1 MNKKVLTLCAAM
13 LLSGSSLV
21 SVYASDFATSPTSL
35 SGKWQKEVT
44 VLQGR
49 SGISLSEG
57 KLTLTENAGFED
69 QRNFLLINEND
80 YVFDGQNHTWKGRIV
95 VTGKN
100 VTIKNLNIEYLNAM
114 TSDDDGTVIE
124 NKSAITVFESSVN
137 IENCTISCSVLEGY
151 EEKYMANG
159 ITLYPLSAA
168 PEYKITKTTIK
179 NASSINPGD
188 DVWPAAPS
196 FGVQILGNLQ
206 DVSNNGFTY
215 FASSTYEKSATISD
229 FSKCT
234 FDITYDNCATDFG
247 YIEVTG
253 VVNAGAGVY
262 DVEDYKNVILTPN
275 SVNGKITNTAAIAK
289 AITKATEGAVVKFEG
304 SVEELDKVLQ
314 GTTIS
319 NNVAVVCDGA
329 NALFGD
335 AKNPDNGQAAVVKG
349 VEALSEEIFG
359 YELAE
364 NATSDYSMLIYRSN
378 NKNFAI
384 STNETN
390 LATQVTSSNIDKFAK
405 DPKAL
410 WKMTSKTDHD
420 GTIWYQFE
428 NQDEEVLEVN
438 NNKWF
443 AAGNNIAYKNGVI
456 LHLGGEDLKDGTANY
471 FGLYKAGNQVLSV
484 EDLMWYENDGFSVT
498 IYHDA
503 KDDDCFSKEHLATD
517 IAGNPFQMHLTPM
530 KWNESTKK
538 FVEFTTT
545 TDNAEEFYLKD
556 TEGNYIVAQKYAS
569 SGSTQS
575 QSTYVFTT
583 VTEKALEHDLATGEG
598 NYFGLF
604 QAEVS
609 AKYTDL
615 KTLTAID
622 VLKVYV
628 AGSWAEIGRL
638 DLGTAE
644 TPTLAA
650 SVSTDLKPILI
661 SLGSNKVV
669 NPKTFLQKG
678 KFYTVTK
685 LDKDGKGKYLAVA
698 GDKYEGSEGDWFVE
712 SYGNE
717 LEIQFALTY
726 ENGYFVFSNRET
738 PSYRWSYLQANQLY
752 YGEGE
757 NEYVYGSTTYVIAPV
772 KEHKATDG
780 YDNETLADVK
790 NNKFHIGFV
799 SGVFDNNAWFTENH
813 EGTNNHTIGL
823 DVDVEN
829 ALTFTA
835 TKYDAARKI
844 EHNATN
850 HTDTYYPTDSI
861 YVISELGYY
870 EGNDYKT
877 TKDTLKIVSYSF
889 VNQWNE
895 PLVYGD
901 AYSSSA
907 RYVSLPINPETGKRF
922 ASVAEAAPFA
932 QKFALRKDN
941 GKLNLR
947 PVNDDF
953 WNGSG
958 NSDSYLTHQ
967 DFNKSMKVYAGDATN
982 GILDEQYLYDR
993 TENDLFVVEPT
1004 EKPMYRRVV
1013 SPLDTISI
1021 YRNDN
1026 SQSVLFES
1034 GKFLGMENLS
1044 QFPNLAP
1051 GMIADTAYIGNGDE
1065 TYYRP
1070 QYLLAVDAIQHGPTT
1085 WCPDHGYGATCQH
1098 AIDIKGYL
1106 EGRFLVNLKD
1116 TAIAWATANKHK
1128 DGNPYINSENYYKL
1142 GFVQATHRNDSL
1154 IVASDPE
1161 NRIFVG
1167 DENFNVAK
1175 FAFRYVDSEEG
1186 SFVIETADYVQLPD
1200 ENAGELK
1207 DSYGYLKWMNGVV
1220 VVVDDIKN
1228 ADVYNMN
1235 EAFEGD
1241 PTANETIA
1249 AGNVVVAGV
1258 DGAVV
1263 VKGAEG
1269 KNVIV
1274 STILGKVVANEVLTS
1289 DNAQIATP
1297 AGIVVVSV
1305 DGESFKVVVK

>member
-1 MNKKVLTLCAAM
+1 MNKKFSTLVATL
-13 LLSGSSLV
+13 LLSGALV
-21 SVYASDFATSPTSL
+21 SVEAASVTPDQIQNGVEVS
-35 SGKWQKEVT
+35 SGKI
-44 VLQGR
+44 LF
-49 SGISLSEG
+49 
-57 KLTLTENAGFED
+57 TENVDLGNDWLEITED
-69 QRNFLLINEND
+69 NVII
-80 YVFDGQNHTWKGRIV
+80 DGQGFTLNGRLVIKGNGCTV
-95 VTGKN
+95 
-100 VTIKNLNIEYLNAM
+100 KNLNIVLANKAGNA
-114 TSDDDGTVIE
+114 TEQKT
-124 NKSAITVFESSVN
+124 AITVAAKSVTITNNVITCSAEGGNLANAISIFPTDENAN
-137 IENCTISCSVLEGY
+137 IVVENNKIVGANPSV
-151 EEKYMANG
+151 AQWQSAG
-159 ITLYPLSAA
+159 ITVVQNLEKSTLYS
-168 PEYKITKTTIK
+168 
-179 NASSINPGD
+179 G
-188 DVWPAAPS
+188 
-196 FGVQILGNLQ
+196 
-206 DVSNNGFTY
+206 
-215 FASSTYEKSATISD
+215 KSATLSD
-229 FSKCT
+229 K
-234 FDITYDNCATDFG
+234 
-247 YIEVTG
+247 
-253 VVNAGAGVY
+253 
-262 DVEDYKNVILTPN
+262 
-275 SVNGKITNTAAIAK
+275 
-289 AITKATEGAVVKFEG
+289 AVVSIDKNEFEDCG
-304 SVEELDKVLQ
+304 GDYIISVYAEDGISSDYEAIRVSPLYNEKGEVQNASYVRSLVNN
-314 GTTIS
+314 TTP
-319 NNVAVVCDGA
+319 
-329 NALFGD
+329 D
-335 AKNPDNGQAAVVKG
+335 AKVIFNGTVAELIKIAGDQTEENAAVECNDGNVLYGTATNPDNGKSAVLAAVKP
-349 VEALSEEIFG
+349 ALATVQG
-359 YELAE
+359 YELEE
-364 NATSDYSMLIYRSN
+364 NATSDYSMLILTNQENEAYVITVEDGKAKAVKVSEIDLGDYAN
-378 NKNFAI
+378 NPA
-384 STNETN
+384 S
-390 LATQVTSSNIDKFAK
+390 
-405 DPKAL
+405 L
-410 WKMTSKTDHD
+410 WKMTSGTESD
-420 GTIWYQFE
+420 GRIYYKFK
-428 NQDEEVLEVN
+428 NQDKVQLKAAIETEGLSDEALAVAEAANKGTFYAENNVPYNKGVALAVN
-438 NNKWF
+438 
-443 AAGNNIAYKNGVI
+443 G
-456 LHLGGEDLKDGTANY
+456 LDLQDNSPVVM

-498 IYHDA
+498 IYYDS
-503 KDDDCFSKEHLATD
+503 KDDDCFSKEHLATN

-530 KWNESTKK
+530 KWNGSTKK

-545 TDNAEEFYLKD
+545 TDGEGQFYLKNA
-556 TEGNYIVAQKYAS
+556 EGNYIVAQKYAS
-569 SGSTQS
+569 SGSTQN

-628 AGSWAEIGRL
+628 ANGWAEIGRL

-678 KFYTVTK
+678 KFYTVSK

-698 GDKYEGSEGDWFVE
+698 DDKYDGYDGDWFVE
-712 SYGNE
+712 SSGND

-726 ENGYFVFSNRET
+726 DENGKNFVFSNRET
-738 PSYRWSYLQANQLY
+738 PYVKWSLPANQLY

-922 ASVAEAAPFA
+922 ASVAEAAPYA
-932 QKFALRKDN
+932 EKFVLREDN
-941 GKLNLR
+941 NKLNLR
-947 PVNDDF
+947 PVESRGYSTDGTIAWTTWKQEGANK
-953 WNGSG
+953 
-958 NSDSYLTHQ
+958 SYLTHQ
-967 DFNKSMKVYAGDATN
+967 DFGKTSKMYAGDAAN
-982 GILDEQYLYDR
+982 GILNEQYLYDR

-1004 EKPMYRRVV
+1004 AKPMYRKVV
-1013 SPLDTISI
+1013 NNLDTISI
-1021 YRNDN
+1021 FRQENDK
-1026 SQSVLFES
+1026 QLLFED
-1034 GKFLGMENLS
+1034 GKFLGLKNAT
-1044 QFPNLAP
+1044 QFDFAP
-1051 GMIADTAYIGNGDE
+1051 AMLADTAYVRYN
-1065 TYYRP
+1065 TYRP
-1070 QYLLAVDAIQHGPTT
+1070 QYLLAVDPVVHGETT
-1085 WCPDHGYGATCQH
+1085 WCPLHGYGATCEH
-1098 AIDIKGYL
+1098 ADTIKGYV
-1106 EGRFLVNLKD
+1106 EGRYLVNLVD
-1116 TAIAWATANKHK
+1116 TAIAWDKANKHK
-1128 DGNPYINSENYYKL
+1128 EGNPYINSEKYYRL

-1154 IVASDPE
+1154 IIANDN
-1161 NRIFVG
+1161 NRIFLG
-1167 DENFNVAK
+1167 NNDYNLAK
-1175 FAFRYVDSEEG
+1175 FAFRYVDQNAG
-1186 SFVIETADYVQLPD
+1186 SFVIETANYKQLPD
-1200 ENAGELK
+1200 ATKAEIDGV
-1207 DSYGYLKWMNGVV
+1207 GYIKWMNGVV
-1220 VVVDDIKN
+1220 VVVDDIEN
-1228 ADVYNMN
+1228 ADVFNMN
-1235 EAFEGD
+1235 ENEEGD
-1241 PTANETIA
+1241 PTANENIS

-1274 STILGKVVANEVLTS
+1274 STILGKVVANEVVSS
-1289 DNAQIATP
+1289 DNVQIAAP
-1297 AGIVVVSV
+1297 AGVVVVSV

>member
-1 MNKKVLTLCAAM
+1 MNKKFSTLVATL
-13 LLSGSSLV
+13 LLSGALV
-21 SVYASDFATSPTSL
+21 SVEATAVTPDQIQSGVEVT
-35 SGKWQKEVT
+35 SGKI
-44 VLQGR
+44 LF
-49 SGISLSEG
+49 
-57 KLTLTENAGFED
+57 TENVDLGNEWLEITED
-69 QRNFLLINEND
+69 NVVI
-80 YVFDGQNHTWKGRIV
+80 DGQGFTLNGRLVIKGNGCTV
-95 VTGKN
+95 
-100 VTIKNLNIEYLNAM
+100 KNLNIILANKAGNNTEQKTAITVAAKSVTITNNVITCSAEGGYLANAISVFP
-114 TSDDDGTVIE
+114 TDADANIVIE
-124 NKSAITVFESSVN
+124 NNKIIGANPIVAQWQSAGITVVQN
-137 IENCTISCSVLEGY
+137 LE
-151 EEKYMANG
+151 KS
-159 ITLYPLSAA
+159 TLY
-168 PEYKITKTTIK
+168 T
-179 NASSINPGD
+179 G
-188 DVWPAAPS
+188 
-196 FGVQILGNLQ
+196 
-206 DVSNNGFTY
+206 
-215 FASSTYEKSATISD
+215 KSATLSD
-229 FSKCT
+229 K
-234 FDITYDNCATDFG
+234 
-247 YIEVTG
+247 
-253 VVNAGAGVY
+253 
-262 DVEDYKNVILTPN
+262 
-275 SVNGKITNTAAIAK
+275 
-289 AITKATEGAVVKFEG
+289 AVV
-304 SVEELDKVLQ
+304 SID
-314 GTTIS
+314 
-319 NNVAVVCDGA
+319 NNVFEDCGGDYIVSIYDDSGA
-329 NALFGD
+329 SDYEVIRVSPLYNDKGEIQNQSYVRSLVNNTTVD
-335 AKNPDNGQAAVVKG
+335 AKVIFNGSAAELIEIAGDQTGENAAVECNDGNVLYGNATNPDNGKSAVLAAVKP
-349 VEALSEEIFG
+349 ALATVQG
-359 YELAE
+359 YELEE
-364 NATSDYSMLIYRSN
+364 NATSDYSMLILTNQDNDAYVITIEN
-378 NKNFAI
+378 GKAKAI
-384 STNETN
+384 EVSTIDLGNYAN
-390 LATQVTSSNIDKFAK
+390 SSAS
-405 DPKAL
+405 L
-410 WKMTSKTDHD
+410 WKMTSGKESD
-420 GTIWYQFE
+420 GRIYYKFE
-428 NQDEEVLEVN
+428 NQDKVQLKAAIVTDGLNDEALAVAEAA
-438 NNKWF
+438 NKGTF
-443 AAGNNIAYKNGVI
+443 YAENNIPYNKGVALAVNG
-456 LHLGGEDLKDGTANY
+456 LDLQVNTPAVM

-498 IYHDA
+498 IKYEDE
-503 KDDDCFSKEHLATD
+503 KGEFKKED
-517 IAGNPFQMHLTPM
+517 IAGNPFQKHLTPM
-530 KWNESTKK
+530 RWTGSE
-538 FVEFTTT
+538 FVEFTTA
-545 TDNAEEFYLKD
+545 TDNAEDFYLKD
-556 TEGNYIVAQKYAS
+556 AEGNYIVAQKYAS
-569 SGSTQS
+569 SGSTQN

-583 VTEKALEHDLATGEG
+583 VTEKVLEHDLVKAEG
-598 NYFGLF
+598 NYYGSFK
-604 QAEVS
+604 AEVS

-622 VLKVYV
+622 VLKVELP
-628 AGSWAEIGRL
+628 AGWAEIGRL

-661 SLGSNKVV
+661 ALGSNKVV

-685 LDKDGKGKYLAVA
+685 LDKEGQGKYLAAA
-698 GDKYEGSEGDWFVE
+698 GDKYEGYEGDWFVE
-712 SYGNE
+712 SYGND

-780 YDNETLADVK
+780 YDNETLVDVK

-813 EGTNNHTIGL
+813 EGTTNHTIGL

-835 TKYDAARKI
+835 TKYDAVRKI
-844 EHNATN
+844 EHNAAN

-895 PLVYGD
+895 PLVYGE

-932 QKFALRKDN
+932 QKFALRIDN
-941 GKLNLR
+941 NELNLR
-947 PVNDDF
+947 PVDNYS
-953 WNGSG
+953 WKKSG
-958 NSDSYLTHQ
+958 NSESYLTHQ
-967 DFNKSMKVYAGDATN
+967 DFNKYSKVYAGDAAN
-982 GILDEQYLYDR
+982 GILDEQHLYDR

-1070 QYLLAVDAIQHGPTT
+1070 QYMLVVDADVTPASEVLCEICGQKDCEHSKISGSVV
-1085 WCPDHGYGATCQH
+1085 
-1098 AIDIKGYL
+1098 

-1200 ENAGELK
+1200 EKAGELK
-1207 DSYGYLKWMNGVV
+1207 DTYGYLKWMNGVV

-1241 PTANETIA
+1241 PTANENIT

-1258 DGAVV
+1258 NGAVV

-1274 STILGKVVANEVLTS
+1274 STILGKVVANEVVSS
-1289 DNAQIATP
+1289 DNATIAAP
-1297 AGIVVVSV
+1297 AGVVVVSV